1 MGRQVPSYGDQQY
14 LVELEPK
21 LVGLENLRS
30 TAILQLEVCL
40 ENRTDQNSILK

>member
-1 MGRQVPSYGDQQY
+1 MGRLVLSYGDQQY

-30 TAILQLEVCL
+30 TVILQLEVCL
-40 ENRTDQNSILK
+40 